1 MDEVN
6 NVPTRDM
13 AQSITGC
20 CPPFDPNVWDNKT
33 LTFKGKQFIKL
44 TTRSLFYI
52 PLNMNQVM
60 AKATAATQKA
70 DASNSEYFMLSREL
84 SPWKAEH
91 LLAVN
96 KQVPGYEQVVLSG
109 TYMTKVFEGPYS
121 NVRKWY
127 QDLNDMVVEEGLV
140 PETVYFDY
148 VYCPRCAN
156 AYRHNYVVG
165 VVKIKESPGRAVKKP
180 TDNDDGLDDHK

>member
-33 LTFKGKQFIKL
+33 LIFKGKQFVKL

-60 AKATAATQKA
+60 AKVTAAAQKS
-70 DASNSEYFMLSREL
+70 DASNQEYLLLSREL

-109 TYMTKVFEGPYS
+109 TFITKVFEGPYG
-121 NVRKWY
+121 NVRKWHKELT
-127 QDLNDMVVEEGLV
+127 DLAAKKGVV
-140 PETVYFDY
+140 PEMIYFDY
-148 VYCPRCAN
+148 VYCPRCAS

-165 VVKIKESPGRAVKKP
+165 VIKTKDLPRGTVQKP
-180 TDNDDGLDDHK
+180 TDNNNGLDDHK

>member
-20 CPPFDPNVWDNKT
+20 CPPFDPSVWDNKT
-33 LTFKGKQFIKL
+33 LTFKGKQFVKL

-60 AKATAATQKA
+60 AKVTAAAQKS
-70 DASNSEYFMLSREL
+70 DASNQEYLLLSREL

-91 LLAVN
+91 LLAVA
-96 KQVPGYEQVVLSG
+96 KEVKGYETVPLNG
-109 TYMTKVFEGPYS
+109 TFLAKVFEGPFS
-121 NVRKWY
+121 DMRKWY
-127 QDLNDMVVEEGLV
+127 SELTRYVQAQGKKPGMI
-140 PETVYFDY
+140 YFDY
-148 VYCPRCAN
+148 TMCPNCAK
-156 AYRHNYVVG
+156 AYGHNYVVG
-165 VVKIKESPGRAVKKP
+165 MAKVA
-180 TDNDDGLDDHK
+180 